1 MCHFLPFIAFKHAFF
16 QCYGKITTK
25 DVCRSMR
32 KAFFLIAVEKS
43 RKSQHCLY
51 KFNNLWIFQHAKSQF
66 ETKYKLS
73 CFVKSYIFS
82 INSDERNAQGA
93 TEICAISIL

>member
-32 KAFFLIAVEKS
+32 KAFVLIAVEK
-43 RKSQHCLY
+43 K
-51 KFNNLWIFQHAKSQF
+51 
-66 ETKYKLS
+66 
-73 CFVKSYIFS
+73 
-82 INSDERNAQGA
+82 
-93 TEICAISIL
+93 